1 MLSRLNIALFNF
13 KDSSG
18 HATAEQEVNLNDHQ
32 SNEPMDNSHGFPDP
46 DFVHSEQNFDATAFR
61 KSFESAPP
69 LPSSSE
75 QRILPPP
82 PPPPPPGDED
92 SRSNPVSKS
101 QKDKS
106 KSG

>member
-1 MLSRLNIALFNF
+1 MLRRLDIALFQN
-13 KDSSG
+13 SSG
-18 HATAEQEVNLNDHQ
+18 HAAAEEEVTLNDHQ

-46 DFVHSEQNFDATAFR
+46 DFVQSEQNFDVTTFR

-75 QRILPPP
+75 RPILPPP

-92 SRSNPVSKS
+92 SWSNPENKPSE
-101 QKDKS
+101 KDKS
-106 KSG
+106 